1 MAKQPSIIIKTPEQ
15 IEGIRKSSR
24 LAASVLKMIE
34 PYIKP
39 GISTEELDQICN
51 TYILNNGGISAC
63 IGYHGY
69 PRYTCISANDVICH
83 GIPSKKEILKEGDI
97 INVDITTIVDE
108 YFGDTSKMFIVGKT
122 SKARENLIDMAR
134 TCLEIGIKQVYP
146 GNRFGNIGYEIAKH
160 AERHGYGVVR
170 DYTGH
175 GVGIEFHEEPYVYHK
190 APKDSGDLMEPGMI
204 FTIEPMI
211 NSGAHQTKLMP
222 DKWTVKTKDGSD
234 SAQFEHTILITENGY
249 EILTVA

>member
-1 MAKQPSIIIKTPEQ
+1 MAKTPKIIIKTPEQ

-39 GISTEELDQICN
+39 GVSTEELDQICN
-51 TYILNNGGISAC
+51 TYILNNGGKSAC

-83 GIPSKKEILKEGDI
+83 GIPSKKEILREGDI
-97 INVDITTIVDE
+97 INVDVTTIVDE
-108 YFGDTSKMFIVGKT
+108 YFGDTSRMFPVGKI
-122 SKARENLIDMAR
+122 SKEREKLIDMAR
-134 TCLEIGIKQVYP
+134 TCLEIGLSQVYP

-160 AERHGYGVVR
+160 AERHGYSVVR
-170 DYTGH
+170 EYTGH
-175 GVGIEFHEEPYVYHK
+175 GVGVYFHEEPYVYHK
-190 APKDSGDLMEPGMI
+190 APKDSGELIEPGMI

-222 DKWTVKTKDGSD
+222 DKWTVKTKDESD
-234 SAQFEHTILITENGY
+234 SAQFEHTILVTESGY
-249 EILTVA
+249 EVLTVV

>member
-1 MAKQPSIIIKTPEQ
+1 MAKQRGIIIKTPEQ

-24 LAASVLKMIE
+24 LAASVLNMIE

-83 GIPSKKEILKEGDI
+83 GIPSGKEILKEGDI
-97 INVDITTIVDE
+97 INVDITTIVDG

-122 SKARENLIDMAR
+122 TKAREKLVDMAR

-160 AERHGYGVVR
+160 AERHGYWVVR

-190 APKDSGDLMEPGMI
+190 APKDSGDLIEPGMI

-211 NSGAHQTKLMP
+211 NSGGHQTKLMS

-234 SAQFEHTILITENGY
+234 SAQFEHTILVTENGY